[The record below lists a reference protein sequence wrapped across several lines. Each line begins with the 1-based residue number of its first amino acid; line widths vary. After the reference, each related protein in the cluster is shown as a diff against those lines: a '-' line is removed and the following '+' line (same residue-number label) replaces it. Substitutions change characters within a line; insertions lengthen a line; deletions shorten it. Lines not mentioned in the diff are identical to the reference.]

1 MQHAVVESGRAGG
14 GFARSCAGVVALV
27 AGMLVVGVPFW
38 ATPYREVSLP
48 SAIVGPGSYVV
59 TLAALLLCAV
69 AREWFWRAVAFAGA
83 AMPLA
88 VVARVA
94 VETTI
99 DPTTHNLFP
108 FEVAI
113 ALGVGFAYAAPG
125 AAAGDPEHAP
135 VDRTV
140 AGEPSRAAHAPT
152 SARRSS
158 VEKSSVMRR
167 IQLACE

>member
-1 MQHAVVESGRAGG
+1 MQPAIRESGRAGG
-14 GFARSCAGVVALV
+14 GFARSGAGVVALV
-27 AGMLVVGVPFW
+27 VGTLVVGVPFW
-38 ATPYREVSLP
+38 STPYRDVNLP

-59 TLAALLLCAV
+59 TLASVLLCAV
-69 AREWFWRAVAFAGA
+69 ARERFWRAVAFAGA

-108 FEVAI
+108 FEIAI

-125 AAAGDPEHAP
+125 AAAGIAL
-135 VDRTV
+135 R
-140 AGEPSRAAHAPT
+140 RLL
-152 SARRSS
+152 ARS
-158 VEKSSVMRR
+158 
-167 IQLACE
+167 